1 MINNIP
7 KRHFYNNKD
16 YFLDFEKKILILDPE
31 FHEKLLNKK
40 LWNRFGFKKIGGSS
54 VGDVLAVDKYKSQFQ
69 AFCRIA
75 WCSLPIL
82 DKKYVNAGIK
92 IEPKVV
98 AALKETLKVDIEQ
111 FPPEKYNFDY
121 FEDKDEIIGGIPDG
135 YINEKK
141 IIIEIKTTGEK
152 NYEQW
157 KQFGIPAG
165 YLKQAQ
171 IYTYLMG
178 VKKFWI
184 VAAFLKEEDY
194 LNPDQFPIKQR
205 KLKNYPYILNEAQV
219 LDDIN
224 TIKEWYKKY
233 TKLGYSPAW
242 DEEKDSDLIEY
253 LKCENEQQYLE
264 LLEKWKIEG
273 KFIDEP

>member
-7 KRHFYNNKD
+7 KRHFYNNKE
-16 YFLDFEKKILILDPE
+16 YFLDFEKKILVLDPQ

-40 LWNRFGFKKIGGSS
+40 LWNKFGFKKIGGSF
-54 VGDVLAVDKYKSQFQ
+54 VGEVLAVDKYKSQFQ
-69 AFCRIA
+69 AFCKIS

-92 IEPKVV
+92 IEPKVIN
-98 AALKETLKVDIEQ
+98 ALKETLKVDITQ

-135 YINEKK
+135 YINEQK

-171 IYTYLMG
+171 IYAYLMG
-178 VKKFWI
+178 VEKFWI
-184 VAAFLKEEDY
+184 VATFLKEEDY
-194 LNPDQFPIKQR
+194 LNPDNFPIKQR
-205 KLKNYPYILNEAQV
+205 KLKNYPFILNKPQV

-224 TIKEWYKKY
+224 TIKEWYNKY
-233 TKLGYSPAW
+233 TKLGYSPVMFYIHGFW
-242 DEEKDSDLIEY
+242 SGY
-253 LKCENEQQYLE
+253 LGLRKPCSHPKKQNNIHNNE
-264 LLEKWKIEG
+264 
-273 KFIDEP
+273 

>member
-1 MINNIP
+1 M
-7 KRHFYNNKD
+7 
-16 YFLDFEKKILILDPE
+16 DFAKI
-31 FHEKLLNKK
+31 
-40 LWNRFGFKKIGGSS
+40 
-54 VGDVLAVDKYKSQFQ
+54 AQ
-69 AFCRIA
+69 
-75 WCSLPIL
+75 
-82 DKKYVNAGIK
+82 
-92 IEPKVV
+92 
-98 AALKETLKVDIEQ
+98 
-111 FPPEKYNFDY
+111 
-121 FEDKDEIIGGIPDG
+121 
-135 YINEKK
+135 

-178 VKKFWI
+178 VEKFWI

-242 DEEKDSDLIEY
+242 DEENRWPESPRRR
-253 LKCENEQQYLE
+253 
-264 LLEKWKIEG
+264 G
-273 KFIDEP
+273 